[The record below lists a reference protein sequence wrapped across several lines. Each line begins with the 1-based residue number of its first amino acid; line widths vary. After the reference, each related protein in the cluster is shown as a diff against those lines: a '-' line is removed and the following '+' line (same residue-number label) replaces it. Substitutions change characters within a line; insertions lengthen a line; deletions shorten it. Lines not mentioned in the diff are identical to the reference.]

1 MLHLLFVSPTN
12 AILARIGAADEVI
25 FLENAVLALLKNNTL
40 INFALLNNAQ
50 AYVLADDLAV
60 RGISASEI
68 HVSIRVIDY
77 AEFVALSVKNPVA
90 QSWT

>member
-25 FLENAVLALLKNNTL
+25 FLENAVLALLQNNTL
-40 INFALLNNAQ
+40 INFALLNNG
-50 AYVLADDLAV
+50 YVLADDLAV
-60 RGISASEI
+60 RGISANEI
-68 HVSIRVIDY
+68 HASIRVIDY